1 MPRFLRSP
9 CTHPEKG
16 KEQLLGP
23 VTQVEDDVDRIQ
35 TLLKETFF
43 LTILEIIYFLI
54 HINIYI
60 L

>member
-1 MPRFLRSP
+1 MWKFSLIDRQGMPRFLRSP

-43 LTILEIIYFLI
+43 FQPF
-54 HINIYI
+54 
-60 L
+60 

>member
-1 MPRFLRSP
+1 MPRFLKSP

-54 HINIYI
+54 HVYIYI

>member
-1 MPRFLRSP
+1 MWKFSLIDRQGMPRFLRSP

-43 LTILEIIYFLI
+43 L
-54 HINIYI
+54 
-60 L
+60 

>member
-23 VTQVEDDVDRIQ
+23 VTQVVDDVDRIQ